1 MSNYSNNNENE
12 ILGWDDEIS
21 GEVNEFI
28 ELEPGIYKF
37 TITNLERKYTDKAT
51 NAIPAGTPY
60 AMVSVQVER
69 ADGKTK
75 VMKERLY
82 LMRKFEWKL
91 SQVFVSVGLIQEG
104 VRGAMPWNRLV
115 GSVGVCE
122 VEKRT
127 YNGNTYDNIKSFLT
141 PKQAQEKVNQA
152 KGNTSNT
159 GNTSWNAGQF

>member
-1 MSNYSNNNENE
+1 MSNYNNNNENE

-28 ELEPGIYKF
+28 ELKPGIYKF
-37 TITNLERKYTDKAT
+37 TVTNFERKYTDKAT
-51 NAIPAGTPY
+51 SAIPAGTPY
-60 AMVSVQVER
+60 ALVSFQVER
-69 ADGKTK
+69 SDGKSKT
-75 VMKERLY
+75 MKERLY

-91 SQVFVSVGLIQEG
+91 SQVFVSCGLITEG
-104 VRGAMPWNRLV
+104 ERHAMPWNRLV

-127 YNGNTYDNIKSFLT
+127 YNGNIYDNIKSFLT

-152 KGNTSNT
+152 KGNTNNT